1 MNPPTPG
8 HLFIIRRLL
17 SKAVHL
23 GVHKIY
29 VFLSSS
35 QDNKNPL
42 VCDEEQKK
50 HILQKMIQSLKTKMR
65 EESPETKSAIHGVQV
80 MIICCEKSPVLGLFE
95 KIYEM
100 TSVLPSELIHIYIT
114 LGEDR
119 DSIKFK
125 VEGTVFHK
133 DSLPRT
139 GMESASADGPAV
151 KSASADGPVVKSASA
166 DGPAVKSASADGPA
180 VKSASADGPAV
191 KSASADGPVVKSASA
206 DGPVVKSASAD
217 GPAVKS
223 ASADGPAVKSALA
236 DGPAVKSALAD
247 GPAVKSALADG
258 PAVKSALADGP
269 AVKSTIDIGSMSASL
284 VRKLVKNGNKPQ
296 FELIYSDYLSKPDI
310 DNLYN
315 WIDIELKKPLKSP
328 KSKPKSVKRKKEPS
342 PSTTS
347 PLKKKGGKKSRKIDI
362 KNKYK

>member
-1 MNPPTPG
+1 MSAFTSEHIPTNANTLICTVGRMNPPTPG

-50 HILQKMIQSLKTKMR
+50 HILQKMIQSLKTKMG

-139 GMESASADGPAV
+139 GMESAL
-151 KSASADGPVVKSASA
+151 
-166 DGPAVKSASADGPA
+166 
-180 VKSASADGPAV
+180 
-191 KSASADGPVVKSASA
+191 ADGPVVKSASA
-206 DGPVVKSASAD
+206 DGPV
-217 GPAVKS
+217 
-223 ASADGPAVKSALA
+223 
-236 DGPAVKSALAD
+236 
-247 GPAVKSALADG
+247 
-258 PAVKSALADGP
+258 
-269 AVKSTIDIGSMSASL
+269 VKSTIDIGSMSASL

-362 KNKYK
+362 KNKHK